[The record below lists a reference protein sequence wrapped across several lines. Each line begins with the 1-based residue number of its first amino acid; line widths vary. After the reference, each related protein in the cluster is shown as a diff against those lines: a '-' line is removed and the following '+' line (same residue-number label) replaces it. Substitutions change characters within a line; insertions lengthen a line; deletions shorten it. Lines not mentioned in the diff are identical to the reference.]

1 MEQKHTRNIE
11 QVTSFNQELQNK
23 LLRLFARVDITTKLK
38 ILKLQKLLF
47 HRLKSKFKEVSNE
60 VLTLSSLILAIDKS
74 MKNLDDVNFNTIKLR
89 GKNERSKIKRERL
102 LGYWAIVRQLKL
114 DENLS
119 FRDIAT
125 YFEKYH
131 RFEVS
136 YSTIYLMWSELENN
150 INLQGEKNGTRW
162 TNLFRRYN

>member
-11 QVTSFNQELQNK
+11 QVTNFSQELQNK

-150 INLQGEKNGTRW
+150 INLQGEKNGTR
-162 TNLFRRYN
+162 

>member
-1 MEQKHTRNIE
+1 MEQKHLKSVE
-11 QVTSFNQELQNK
+11 QIINVALHSQNK

-150 INLQGEKNGTRW
+150 INLQGEKNGTR
-162 TNLFRRYN
+162 